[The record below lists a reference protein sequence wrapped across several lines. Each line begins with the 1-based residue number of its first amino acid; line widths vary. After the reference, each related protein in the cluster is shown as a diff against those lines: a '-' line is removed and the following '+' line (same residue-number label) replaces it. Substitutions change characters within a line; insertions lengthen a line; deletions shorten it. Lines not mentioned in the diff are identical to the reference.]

1 MKYKVTVSGEIRVKH
16 GIIGN
21 NNISTTNEDVNS
33 NSVEENISKLVTLA
47 AGDEGLIHLREDL
60 GNLDLL
66 QTFINYC
73 LFHFCTSMNW
83 R

>member
-1 MKYKVTVSGEIRVKH
+1 MKGIVTVSGELRLKH

-21 NNISTTNEDVNS
+21 NNTSTTNEDMNS
-33 NSVEENISKLVTLA
+33 NSMEENISKLVTLA

-66 QTFINYC
+66 QTFVNYC
-73 LFHFCTSMNW
+73 LFHFCTPIN
-83 R
+83 